1 MVDFAKE
8 TIKGKLVDDSV
19 VDIVFYKYINMPQK
33 QALLSKYT
41 DKLKVKG
48 NEPVWEVDFSGL
60 YQGVLERLFVKEDN
74 NFKIDDIVPESIED
88 YMSKKVQSFLT
99 LGMGSVNKSID

>member
-8 TIKGKLVDDSV
+8 TIKGKLVDDTE

-33 QALLSKYT
+33 QEILRKYT

-48 NEPVWEVDFSGL
+48 NEPIWEVDFSGL
-60 YQGVLERLFVKEDN
+60 YQGVLDKLFVESDN
-74 NFKIDDIVPESIED
+74 NFKVTDIVPESVEEYIG
-88 YMSKKVQSFLT
+88 KKVQGFLT
-99 LGMGSVNKSID
+99 LGMGSTIKSTE

>member
-8 TIKGKLVDDSV
+8 IIKGKLVDDTT

-33 QALLSKYT
+33 QELLRKYT
-41 DKLKVKG
+41 DKLKVRG

-60 YQGVLERLFVKEDN
+60 YQGVLEKLFVVSDN
-74 NFKIDDIVPESIED
+74 QFKIEDIVPESIED
-88 YMSKKVQSFLT
+88 YIGQKVQSFLT
-99 LGMGSVNKSID
+99 LGMGSVSKSTD

>member
-8 TIKGKLVDDSV
+8 TIKGKLVDDTE

-33 QALLSKYT
+33 QEILRKYT

-48 NEPVWEVDFSGL
+48 NEPIWEVDFSGL
-60 YQGVLERLFVKEDN
+60 YQGVLDKLFVESDN
-74 NFKIDDIVPESIED
+74 NFKVTDIVPESVEEYIG
-88 YMSKKVQSFLT
+88 KKVQGFLT
-99 LGMGSVNKSID
+99 LGMGSTNKSTD